1 MHKTTKKYIY
11 ICGLILGIG
20 AITGSIIATSIIVS
34 QNNKNHIINDDVLY
48 QDVNNEQELYINNNS
63 LSLLFYIDNNP
74 NYYSELL
81 KNIIDNPQ
89 NTNYWNIFYYLLNN
103 QNDAALYN
111 ISSGT
116 TWLFDYNI
124 EDNYNTYYFATNI
137 HVLNI
142 GYSVIYNLNN
152 YEQINFF
159 IPYNN
164 PISGDLNIY
173 LTQPN
178 GNKNSREYNEL
189 NKIPI
194 NSKDGLNKYWL
205 NFNEYYKRIIPLGA
219 IYGQNIPN
227 NNPYIANLIY
237 TNSKNNKNISLY
249 IDNQYIVH
257 NSYKYNQKNILANDM
272 GIIEFQLNPNDIN
285 TSKYNFVNKYIVNS
299 IFNIFCVP
307 TTINENIIN
316 MTYIQKVKFLN
327 ELIDEGYDENK
338 DEIEKNFLFQSFEY
352 NLSKFYTVAGYP
364 GISYSNNASYV
375 TYNCRTISSN
385 IIKKNN
391 IDNNVRN
398 QINLWFDN
406 RNYYYPYNWENN
418 YLFSGI
424 NLGHG
429 SSGSMVINESYQL
442 LGIYWG
448 VIQSDEWINGMVTP
462 IYNNDADNLV
472 FRWLKYL
479 NNDNINSELLKL
491 FEKLKVHNFFKK

>member
-1 MHKTTKKYIY
+1 MHKKTKKYIY

-20 AITGSIIATSIIVS
+20 AISGSIIATSIIVS
-34 QNNKNHIINDDVLY
+34 KNNKNHVISDDIVY

-63 LSLLFYIDNNP
+63 LSLLFYIQANS
-74 NYYSELL
+74 NYYFELL
-81 KNIIDNPQ
+81 NNIIDNPQ
-89 NTNYWNIFYYLLNN
+89 NANYLNIFDYLLNN
-103 QNDAALYN
+103 QNDALYN

-124 EDNYNTYYFATNI
+124 GVDYNTYYFATNI

-142 GYSVIYNLNN
+142 GYSVIYNLNSN
-152 YEQINFF
+152 EQINFF

-164 PISGDLNIY
+164 NPSSGILNTY

-178 GNKNSREYNEL
+178 GNKNSIEYNEL
-189 NKIPI
+189 NKIPS
-194 NSKDGLNKYWL
+194 NSMYGLNKYWL
-205 NFNEYYKRIIPLGA
+205 KFNEYYKRIIPLGA

-227 NNPYIANLIY
+227 NSPYIANLIY
-237 TNSKNNKNISLY
+237 TNSENNKNISLY
-249 IDNQYIVH
+249 IDNQYVVH
-257 NSYKYNQKNILANDM
+257 NSYKYNQNNVLVNDM
-272 GIIEFQLNPNDIN
+272 GLIEFQLNPNDIN

-316 MTYIQKVKFLN
+316 RTYIQKVKFLN
-327 ELIDEGYDENK
+327 ELIDEGYYENE
-338 DEIEKNFLFQSFEY
+338 DEIKKNFLFQSFES

-364 GISYSNNASYV
+364 GISYSNNSSYV
-375 TYNCRTISSN
+375 TYNGRTISSN
-385 IIKKNN
+385 IIKKN
-391 IDNNVRN
+391 IYNVRN

-406 RNYYYPYNWENN
+406 QNYYYQYDWQKN
-418 YLFSGI
+418 YLFFDI

-448 VIQSDEWINGMVTP
+448 IIQSDEWINGMVTP
-462 IYNNDADNLV
+462 IYNKNDTNNLV

-479 NNDNINSELLKL
+479 NNYNINSELLKL
-491 FEKLKVHNFFKK
+491 FEKLNNYNFFKK